1 MKIPENKTVQ
11 ELFEWR
17 FDKTPKSIAHK
28 FLDRETTYEELDI
41 YSNQIANGLVKLGC
55 KPDSRIAYYGK
66 NSDYFFEFLIG
77 TLKSNTVAVG
87 VNWRLAPPEVSYVL
101 NDSKS
106 EVLFVGK
113 EFYPII
119 DEILK
124 DSPNIKKVIAVDG
137 EHTEYEDYLSWR
149 NSQSSNKTGLKSSD
163 EDDILQLYTS
173 GTTGHPKG
181 VQLTNRNFAAANE
194 SIDGIVPFEEGTTN
208 LVCMP
213 GYHVAGTNWG
223 IWGYIFG
230 CRNIIIADIDPGLIL
245 ELIEQEKIRSTLFVP
260 AVILF
265 LISHPNAVTTDFSSL
280 NFVLYGA
287 SPIADDTIIKAKE
300 IMQCDLFQV
309 YGLTETTGA
318 ITIMMPEDH
327 DPKRGKLRSC
337 GKALKGVELK
347 VVDEDGNDLK
357 TGEIGEVISKSDLN
371 MKGYWNKPDATKES
385 IVDGWFYSGD
395 AGYFDA
401 EGYLFIHDRVKDMI
415 VSGGENIYPAE
426 VENALMSHDHILDAA
441 VVGVPDDKWGE
452 SVKGFVVVGENF
464 SLSEDE
470 IISYT
475 RTQIAAYK
483 CPKTI
488 EFIKELPRNPSGK
501 ILRRELRDPY
511 WEGIDRKVSGN

>member
-1 MKIPENKTVQ
+1 MKIPENQTIQ

-17 FDKTPKSIAHK
+17 FERTPKSVAHK
-28 FLDRETTYEELDI
+28 FLDRETTYEELNI
-41 YSNQIANGLVKLGC
+41 YSNQIANGLISLGC

-106 EVLFVGK
+106 EVLFVGE

-119 DEILK
+119 DQILE
-124 DSPNIKKVIAVDG
+124 DLPNVKKVIAVDG
-137 EHTEYEDYLSWR
+137 NHTKYEDFISWR
-149 NSQSSNKTGLKSSD
+149 DSQESASTGLKSSD
-163 EDDILQLYTS
+163 QDDILQLYTS

-265 LISHPNAVTTDFSSL
+265 LISHPNALSTDFSSL

-347 VVDEDGNDLK
+347 VVDENGKELK
-357 TGEIGEVISKSDLN
+357 TGEIGQVISKSDLN

-395 AGYFDA
+395 AGYFD
-401 EGYLFIHDRVKDMI
+401 EENYLFIHDRVKDMI

-426 VENALMSHDHILDAA
+426 VENALMSHEKILDAA
-441 VVGVPDDKWGE
+441 VVGIPDEKWGE
-452 SVKGFVVVGENF
+452 AVKAFVVLSDS
-464 SLSEDE
+464 SLDEDQ

-475 RTQIAAYK
+475 RTKIAGYK
-483 CPKTI
+483 CPRSI
-488 EFIKELPRNPSGK
+488 NFISELPRNPSGK

>member
-1 MKIPENKTVQ
+1 M
-11 ELFEWR
+11 
-17 FDKTPKSIAHK
+17 
-28 FLDRETTYEELDI
+28 
-41 YSNQIANGLVKLGC
+41 
-55 KPDSRIAYYGK
+55 
-66 NSDYFFEFLIG
+66 
-77 TLKSNTVAVG
+77 G

-106 EVLFVGK
+106 EVLFVGE

-119 DEILK
+119 DQILE
-124 DSPNIKKVIAVDG
+124 DLPNVKKVIAVDG
-137 EHTEYEDYLSWR
+137 NHTKYEDFISWR
-149 NSQSSNKTGLKSSD
+149 DSQESASTGLKSSD
-163 EDDILQLYTS
+163 QDDILQLYTS

-265 LISHPNAVTTDFSSL
+265 LISHPNALSTDFSSL

-287 SPIADDTIIKAKE
+287 SPIADDTIIKAKD
-300 IMQCDLFQV
+300 IMQCDLYQV

-347 VVDEDGNDLK
+347 VVDENGKELK
-357 TGEIGEVISKSDLN
+357 TGEIGQVISKSDLN

-395 AGYFDA
+395 AGYFD
-401 EGYLFIHDRVKDMI
+401 EENYLFIHDRVKDMI

-426 VENALMSHDHILDAA
+426 VENALMSHEKILDAA
-441 VVGVPDDKWGE
+441 VVGIPDEKWGE
-452 SVKGFVVVGENF
+452 AVKAFVVLSDS
-464 SLSEDE
+464 SLDEDQ
-470 IISYT
+470 IISYA
-475 RTQIAAYK
+475 RTKIAGYK
-483 CPKTI
+483 CPRSI
-488 EFIKELPRNPSGK
+488 NFISELPRNPSGK

>member
-1 MKIPENKTVQ
+1 MKIPENQTIQ

-17 FDKTPKSIAHK
+17 FERTPKSVAHK
-28 FLDRETTYEELDI
+28 FLDRETTYEELNI
-41 YSNQIANGLVKLGC
+41 YSNQIANGLISLGC

-106 EVLFVGK
+106 EVLFVGE

-119 DEILK
+119 DQILE
-124 DSPNIKKVIAVDG
+124 DLPNVKKVIAVDG
-137 EHTEYEDYLSWR
+137 NHTKYEDFISWR
-149 NSQSSNKTGLKSSD
+149 DSQESASTGLKSSD
-163 EDDILQLYTS
+163 QDDILQLYTS

-245 ELIEQEKIRSTLFVP
+245 ELIEKEKIRSTLFVP

-265 LISHPNAVTTDFSSL
+265 LISHPNALSTDFSSL

-347 VVDEDGNDLK
+347 VVDENGKELK
-357 TGEIGEVISKSDLN
+357 TGEIGQVISKSDLN

-395 AGYFDA
+395 AGYFD
-401 EGYLFIHDRVKDMI
+401 EENYLFIHDRVKDMI

-426 VENALMSHDHILDAA
+426 VENALMSHEKILDAA
-441 VVGVPDDKWGE
+441 VVGIPDEKWGE
-452 SVKGFVVVGENF
+452 AVKAFVVLSDS
-464 SLSEDE
+464 SLDEDQ

-475 RTQIAAYK
+475 RTKIAGYK
-483 CPKTI
+483 CPRSI
-488 EFIKELPRNPSGK
+488 NFISELPRNPSGK

>member
-1 MKIPENKTVQ
+1 MKIPENQTIQ

-17 FDKTPKSIAHK
+17 FERTPKSVAHK
-28 FLDRETTYEELDI
+28 FLDRETTYEELNI
-41 YSNQIANGLVKLGC
+41 YSNQIANGLISLGC

-106 EVLFVGK
+106 EVLFVGE
-113 EFYPII
+113 EFYSIV
-119 DEILK
+119 DQILE
-124 DSPNIKKVIAVDG
+124 DLPNVKKVIAVDG
-137 EHTEYEDYLSWR
+137 NHTKYEDFISWR
-149 NSQSSNKTGLKSSD
+149 DSQESASTGLKSSD
-163 EDDILQLYTS
+163 QDDILQLYTS

-265 LISHPNAVTTDFSSL
+265 LISHPNALSTDFSSL

-347 VVDEDGNDLK
+347 VVDENGKELK
-357 TGEIGEVISKSDLN
+357 TGEIGQVISKSDLN

-395 AGYFDA
+395 AGYFD
-401 EGYLFIHDRVKDMI
+401 EENYLFIHDRVKDMI

-426 VENALMSHDHILDAA
+426 VENALMSHEKILDAA
-441 VVGVPDDKWGE
+441 VVGIPDEKWGE
-452 SVKGFVVVGENF
+452 AVKAFVVLSDS
-464 SLSEDE
+464 SLDEDQ

-475 RTQIAAYK
+475 RTKIAGYK
-483 CPKTI
+483 CPRSI
-488 EFIKELPRNPSGK
+488 NLISELPRNPSGK

>member
-1 MKIPENKTVQ
+1 M
-11 ELFEWR
+11 
-17 FDKTPKSIAHK
+17 
-28 FLDRETTYEELDI
+28 
-41 YSNQIANGLVKLGC
+41 
-55 KPDSRIAYYGK
+55 
-66 NSDYFFEFLIG
+66 
-77 TLKSNTVAVG
+77 
-87 VNWRLAPPEVSYVL
+87 
-101 NDSKS
+101 
-106 EVLFVGK
+106 
-113 EFYPII
+113 
-119 DEILK
+119 
-124 DSPNIKKVIAVDG
+124 
-137 EHTEYEDYLSWR
+137 
-149 NSQSSNKTGLKSSD
+149 
-163 EDDILQLYTS
+163 
-173 GTTGHPKG
+173 
-181 VQLTNRNFAAANE
+181 TNRNFAAANE

-265 LISHPNAVTTDFSSL
+265 LISHPNALTTDFTSL

-287 SPIADDTIIKAKE
+287 SPIADDTILKAKE
-300 IMQCDLFQV
+300 IMQCDLYQV

-327 DPKRGKLRSC
+327 DPKKGKLRSC

-347 VVDEDGNDLK
+347 VVDENGNDLK

-395 AGYFDA
+395 AGFFDD

-426 VENALMSHDHILDAA
+426 VENALMSHKEILDAA
-441 VVGVPDDKWGE
+441 VVGIPDDKWGE
-452 SVKGFVVVGENF
+452 SVIGFVVVGE
-464 SLSEDE
+464 SATLSEDE
-470 IISYT
+470 IISYV

-483 CPKTI
+483 CPKSI
-488 EFIKELPRNPSGK
+488 KFINELPRNPSGK

>member
-28 FLDRETTYEELDI
+28 FQDRETTYEELDI
-41 YSNQIANGLVKLGC
+41 YSNQIANGLINLGC

-106 EVLFVGK
+106 EVLFVGE
-113 EFYPII
+113 EFYPVI

-124 DSPNIKKVIAVDG
+124 DSPNIKRVIAVDG
-137 EHTEYEDYLSWR
+137 GHDKYEDYLTWR
-149 NSQSSNKTGLKSSD
+149 NSQNSSKTGLKSAD
-163 EDDILQLYTS
+163 QDDILQLYTS

-245 ELIEQEKIRSTLFVP
+245 KLIEQEKIRSTLFVP

-265 LISHPNAVTTDFSSL
+265 LISHPDAETTDFSSL

-300 IMQCDLFQV
+300 IMQCDLYQV

-327 DPKRGKLRSC
+327 NPERGKLRSC

-347 VVDEDGNDLK
+347 VVDEDGKDLK

-395 AGYFDA
+395 AGFFDV

-426 VENALMSHDHILDAA
+426 VENALMSNPDIIDAA
-441 VVGVPDDKWGE
+441 VIGVPDEKWGE
-452 SVKGFVVVGENF
+452 SVKGFVVLKEGVE
-464 SLSEDE
+464 LSSDE
-470 IISYT
+470 IISYVKS
-475 RTQIAAYK
+475 QIAGYK
-483 CPKTI
+483 CPRSIDFI
-488 EFIKELPRNPSGK
+488 ELLPRNPSGK
-501 ILRRELRDPY
+501 VLRRELRAPF
-511 WEGIDRKVSGN
+511 WEGKERNVGG

>member
-1 MKIPENKTVQ
+1 MKIPENKTLQ

-17 FDKTPKSIAHK
+17 FSRTTDSVAHK
-28 FLDRETTYEELDI
+28 FLDRETTYKELNN
-41 YSNQIANGLVKLGC
+41 YSNEVANGLIELGC
-55 KPDSRIAYYGK
+55 KPDTRIAYYGK
-66 NSDYFFEFLIG
+66 NSDFFFEVLIG
-77 TLKSNTVAVG
+77 TLKSNTVTVG

-101 NDSKS
+101 NDSES
-106 EVLFVGK
+106 EVLFVGAD
-113 EFYPII
+113 FYPVI
-119 DEILK
+119 DKILQDLPK
-124 DSPNIKKVIAVDG
+124 IKKVVAIDG
-137 EHTEYEDYLSWR
+137 DHESYQDYISWR
-149 NSQSSNKTGLKSSD
+149 NSQNSTNAEIKSSSN
-163 EDDILQLYTS
+163 DDILQLYTS

-181 VQLTNRNFAAANE
+181 VQLTNENFAAANE
-194 SIDGIVPFEEGTTN
+194 SIDGIVPFEEGSTN

-245 ELIEQEKIRSTLFVP
+245 QLIEDEKIKSSLFVP

-265 LISHPNAVTTDFSSL
+265 LISHPDSITTDFSSL
-280 NFVLYGA
+280 EFVVYGA
-287 SPIADDTIIKAKE
+287 SPIAESTIVKARE
-300 IMQCDLFQV
+300 IMKCDLYQV

-318 ITIMMPEDH
+318 ITMMMPDDH
-327 DPKRGKLRSC
+327 NPERGKLRSC

-347 VVDEDGNDLK
+347 VIDDDGNDLE
-357 TGEIGEVISKSDLN
+357 TGEIGEVISKSKLN

-395 AGYFDA
+395 AGFFDE
-401 EGYLFIHDRVKDMI
+401 EGFLFIHDRVKDMI

-426 VENALMSHDHILDAA
+426 VENALMSHDEILDAA
-441 VVGVPDDKWGE
+441 VVGVPDEKWGE
-452 SVKGFVVVGENF
+452 SVKGFVVVGES
-464 SLSEDE
+464 SLSEEE
-470 IISYT
+470 IISFT

-483 CPKTI
+483 CPKSI

>member
-1 MKIPENKTVQ
+1 MKIPENQTIQ

-17 FDKTPKSIAHK
+17 FERTPKAVAHK
-28 FLDRETTYEELDI
+28 FLDRETTYEELNI
-41 YSNQIANGLVKLGC
+41 YSNQIANGLINLGC
-55 KPDSRIAYYGK
+55 KSDSRIAYYGK

-106 EVLFVGK
+106 EVLFVGE

-119 DEILK
+119 DQILE
-124 DSPNIKKVIAVDG
+124 DLPNVKKVIAVDG
-137 EHTEYEDYLSWR
+137 NHTKYEDFITWRDSQDNLS
-149 NSQSSNKTGLKSSD
+149 TGLKSSD
-163 EDDILQLYTS
+163 QDDILQLYTS

-265 LISHPNAVTTDFSSL
+265 LISHPNALTTDYSSL

-287 SPIADDTIIKAKE
+287 SPIADDTILKAKE
-300 IMQCDLFQV
+300 IMQCDLYQV

-327 DPKRGKLRSC
+327 DPKKGKLRSC

-347 VVDEDGNDLK
+347 IVDENGKDLK

-385 IVDGWFYSGD
+385 IVNGWFYSGD
-395 AGYFDA
+395 AGFFDD

-426 VENALMSHDHILDAA
+426 VENALMSHKEILDAA
-441 VVGVPDDKWGE
+441 VVGIPDDKWGE
-452 SVKGFVVVGENF
+452 SVIGFVVIEESTN
-464 SLSEDE
+464 LSEVE
-470 IISYT
+470 IISYA

-483 CPKTI
+483 CPKSI

>member
-1 MKIPENKTVQ
+1 MKIPENQTIQ

-17 FDKTPKSIAHK
+17 FERTPKAVAHK
-28 FLDRETTYEELDI
+28 FLDRETTYEELNI
-41 YSNQIANGLVKLGC
+41 YSNQIANGLISLGC

-77 TLKSNTVAVG
+77 TLKSSTVAVG

-106 EVLFVGK
+106 EVLFVGE

-119 DEILK
+119 DQILE
-124 DSPNIKKVIAVDG
+124 DLPNVKKVIAVDG
-137 EHTEYEDYLSWR
+137 NHTKYEDFLFWRDSQDSLSA
-149 NSQSSNKTGLKSSD
+149 GLKSSD
-163 EDDILQLYTS
+163 QDDILQLYTS

-194 SIDGIVPFEEGTTN
+194 SINGIVPFEEGTTN

-213 GYHVAGTNWG
+213 GYHVAGSNWG

-287 SPIADDTIIKAKE
+287 SPIADDTILKAKE
-300 IMQCDLFQV
+300 IMQCDLYQV

-327 DPKRGKLRSC
+327 DPKKGKLRSC

-347 VVDEDGNDLK
+347 VVDENGNELK

-395 AGYFDA
+395 AGFFDE

-426 VENALMSHDHILDAA
+426 VENALMSHDEILDAA

-452 SVKGFVVVGENF
+452 SVKGFVVTGESS

-470 IISYT
+470 IISYA

-483 CPKTI
+483 CPKSI

>member
-17 FDKTPKSIAHK
+17 FERTPKSVAHK
-28 FLDRETTYEELDI
+28 FLDRETTYEELNI
-41 YSNQIANGLVKLGC
+41 YSNQIANGLISLGC

-106 EVLFVGK
+106 EVLFVGE

-119 DEILK
+119 DQILE
-124 DSPNIKKVIAVDG
+124 DLPNVKKVIAVDG
-137 EHTEYEDYLSWR
+137 NHTKYEDFISWR
-149 NSQSSNKTGLKSSD
+149 DSQESASTGLKSSD
-163 EDDILQLYTS
+163 QDDILQLYTS

-265 LISHPNAVTTDFSSL
+265 LISHPNALSTDFSSL

-300 IMQCDLFQV
+300 IMQCDLYQV

-347 VVDEDGNDLK
+347 VVDENGKELK
-357 TGEIGEVISKSDLN
+357 TGEIGQVISKSDLN

-395 AGYFDA
+395 AGYFD
-401 EGYLFIHDRVKDMI
+401 EENYLFIHDRVKDMI

-426 VENALMSHDHILDAA
+426 VENALMSHEEILDAA
-441 VVGVPDDKWGE
+441 VVGVPDEKWGE
-452 SVKGFVVVGENF
+452 AVKAFVVLSDS
-464 SLSEDE
+464 SLDEDQ

-475 RTQIAAYK
+475 RTKIAGYK
-483 CPKTI
+483 CPRSI
-488 EFIKELPRNPSGK
+488 NFISELPRNPSGK

>member
-41 YSNQIANGLVKLGC
+41 YTNQIANGLVNLGC

-113 EFYPII
+113 EFYPVI

-137 EHTEYEDYLSWR
+137 EHAEYEEYLSWR
-149 NSQSSNKTGLKSSD
+149 NSQSSSKTGLKSSD
-163 EDDILQLYTS
+163 QDDILQLYTS

-194 SIDGIVPFEEGTTN
+194 SIDGIVPFEEGSTN

-265 LISHPNAVTTDFSSL
+265 LISHPNAITTDFSSL

-327 DPKRGKLRSC
+327 DPQRGKLRSC
-337 GKALKGVELK
+337 GKALKGVKLK
-347 VVDEDGNDLK
+347 VVDEDGNDLQ

-395 AGYFDA
+395 AGYFDE

-426 VENALMSHDHILDAA
+426 VENALMSHDYILDAA
-441 VVGVPDDKWGE
+441 VIGVPDDKWGE
-452 SVKGFVVVGENF
+452 AVKGFVVVDENS

-470 IISYT
+470 IIGYT

-488 EFIKELPRNPSGK
+488 EFIQELPRNPSGK

>member
-17 FDKTPKSIAHK
+17 FEKTPKSIAHK

-149 NSQSSNKTGLKSSD
+149 NSQSFTKTGLKSSD

>member
-1 MKIPENKTVQ
+1 MKIPENQTIQ

-17 FDKTPKSIAHK
+17 FERTPKSVAHK
-28 FLDRETTYEELDI
+28 FLDRETTYEELNI
-41 YSNQIANGLVKLGC
+41 YSNQIANGLISLGC

-106 EVLFVGK
+106 EVLFVGE

-119 DEILK
+119 DQILE
-124 DSPNIKKVIAVDG
+124 DLPNVKKVIAVDG
-137 EHTEYEDYLSWR
+137 NHTKYEDFISWR
-149 NSQSSNKTGLKSSD
+149 DSQESASTGLKSSD
-163 EDDILQLYTS
+163 QDDILQLYTS

-265 LISHPNAVTTDFSSL
+265 LISHPKALSTDFSSL

-300 IMQCDLFQV
+300 IMQCDLYQV

-347 VVDEDGNDLK
+347 VVDDNGKELK
-357 TGEIGEVISKSDLN
+357 TGEIGQVISKSDLN

-395 AGYFDA
+395 AGYFD
-401 EGYLFIHDRVKDMI
+401 EENYLFIHDRVKDMI

-426 VENALMSHDHILDAA
+426 VENALMSHEEILDAA
-441 VVGVPDDKWGE
+441 VVGVPDEKWGE
-452 SVKGFVVVGENF
+452 AVKAFVVLSDS
-464 SLSEDE
+464 SLDEDQ

-475 RTQIAAYK
+475 RTKIAGYK
-483 CPKTI
+483 CPRSI
-488 EFIKELPRNPSGK
+488 NFISELPRNPSGK

>member
-1 MKIPENKTVQ
+1 MKIPENQTIQ

-17 FDKTPKSIAHK
+17 FERTPKSVEHK
-28 FLDRETTYEELDI
+28 FLDRETTYEELNI
-41 YSNQIANGLVKLGC
+41 YSNQIANGHISLGC

-77 TLKSNTVAVG
+77 TLKTNTVAVG

-106 EVLFVGK
+106 EVLFVGE

-119 DEILK
+119 DQILE
-124 DSPNIKKVIAVDG
+124 DLPNVKKVIAVDG
-137 EHTEYEDYLSWR
+137 NHTKYEDFISWR
-149 NSQSSNKTGLKSSD
+149 DSQESTSTGLKSSD
-163 EDDILQLYTS
+163 QDDILQLYTS

-245 ELIEQEKIRSTLFVP
+245 ELIEKEKIRSTLFVP

-265 LISHPNAVTTDFSSL
+265 LISHPDALTTDFSSL

-287 SPIADDTIIKAKE
+287 SPIADDTILKAKE
-300 IMQCDLFQV
+300 IMQCDLYQV

-327 DPKRGKLRSC
+327 DPKKGKLRSC

-347 VVDEDGNDLK
+347 VVDENGNDLK

-395 AGYFDA
+395 AGFFDD

-426 VENALMSHDHILDAA
+426 VENALMSHKEILDAA
-441 VVGVPDDKWGE
+441 VVGIPDDKWGE
-452 SVKGFVVVGENF
+452 SVIGFVVVGE
-464 SLSEDE
+464 SKTLSEDE
-470 IISYT
+470 IISYV

-483 CPKTI
+483 CPKSI
-488 EFIKELPRNPSGK
+488 KFINELPRNPSGK